1 MFWNFDF
8 QICLGLSLSHYAS
21 VPEQYWSCFHVFS
34 KPTFRTESHG
44 MFRSLTGCSL
54 VILGCQRS
62 RHRGSRF
69 VTVPA
74 ATPNPFALYSYFSL
88 CHASGCPCVW
98 DLSLFLALGDFV
110 ILLLALAYLSV
121 KGEVAKR
128 LRWQPPNLLRHR
140 MDCVLQHWL
149 RSKVWTSAL
158 LPLSCVTWN
167 TSFCLLRFSFLA
179 LFHFGRCST
188 LLHT

>member
-1 MFWNFDF
+1 MPPFLSSTEVASMCSPNPHSEPSLMG
-8 QICLGLSLSHYAS
+8 CLEALQDAPWWHWDVRDLVTEAAGLSLCLPRLLNLLLSI
-21 VPEQYWSCFHVFS
+21 PI
-34 KPTFRTESHG
+34 
-44 MFRSLTGCSL
+44 SL
-54 VILGCQRS
+54 
-62 RHRGSRF
+62 F
-69 VTVPA
+69 
-74 ATPNPFALYSYFSL
+74 ATR
-88 CHASGCPCVW
+88 HASGCLVW

-110 ILLLALAYLSV
+110 ILLLALAYLSM